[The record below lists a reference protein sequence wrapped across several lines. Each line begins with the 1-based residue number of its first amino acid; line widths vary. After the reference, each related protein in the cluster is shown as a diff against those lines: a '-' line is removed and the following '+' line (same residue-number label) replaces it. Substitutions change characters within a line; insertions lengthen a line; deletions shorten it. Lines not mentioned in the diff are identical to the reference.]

1 LTAGVLG
8 GDPSTMGVTLVDATG
23 RRTRFRPHPRRGFD
37 QVVDLAGDGFRIE
50 VTGIAIREV
59 TITIRPSSALA
70 ARLRLV
76 GAMAADVGRL
86 GIRRR
91 NLRTLF
97 EMMRAGDWS
106 GIGRRL
112 DARYR
117 QAPRGTA
124 PGDSVIDAATWS
136 HRFVE
141 LDDADRARLNDL
153 VAARPAPDRPTV
165 TFVLDA
171 TFGPDPAAATATIAT
186 QRWPHH
192 DSTVLDGSLTLDEAL
207 DGTVGDWVV
216 WLDPY
221 GRLHEAASYAI
232 AEAADRHPD
241 AMVLV
246 ADGEQADD
254 DDLVTSIRCNPPW
267 NPDLVLGGDGAGPLV
282 AVRRDAIGRLLPDSG
297 PAAPTELVLRIAAAH
312 SDAAVAR
319 IPHVLHRTVGSRP
332 SGDLDRVA
340 AEHLHRTAT
349 GARIGPGRWPG
360 TRQVAWPCPDPAP
373 TVSVLIPTRDRA
385 ALLERCLH
393 GLYDGTDYPAL
404 HVVVVDHASTDPA
417 ARALLDRVARRDDTT
432 VLTHDG
438 PFNFAAMNNRAA
450 ATATGQ
456 VLCLLN
462 NDTEVTHPG
471 WLTELVGQV
480 SRPEVGVAGALLR
493 YPDGT
498 VQHAGLHPGMAG
510 PWGHGHKHFPGD
522 QHGYRSRL
530 GIAHRVA
537 AVTGACLVTP
547 RDLWESL
554 DGLDEALAVAYNDVD
569 YCLRVRSTG
578 LQVVWTPFAELVH
591 HESLSRGYDEHPREG
606 DRLAR
611 EAALMADRWG
621 SPIDDDPAYSP
632 NLTLEDTNFSLTDRP
647 RVAPPWRS
655 GR

>member
-1 LTAGVLG
+1 
-8 GDPSTMGVTLVDATG
+8 MGVTLVDATG

-297 PAAPTELVLRIAAAH
+297 PAAPTVPDLQPEDPAHHLVPLVDPEALEDDLPLEFEVLGGVGAGLEQPERAADVRLRSHRKRDPEVAPQPPNVPDLEQHAVGLREGAAATLDPQHGGPLECLQSEEVSVEVEGLAAIRGHVVAAVESLGLAILAVGDRQGPDDHAPAGILATGAQQQNEPAGPPGINPHPSILRCRRQGCNSPLRRRRSRAAPRRNHRAPAPAATTSAALCIGARRSRVAAAPAH
-312 SDAAVAR
+312 SD
-319 IPHVLHRTVGSRP
+319 LMSEP
-332 SGDLDRVA
+332 S
-340 AEHLHRTAT
+340 AT
-349 GARIGPGRWPG
+349 
-360 TRQVAWPCPDPAP
+360 
-373 TVSVLIPTRDRA
+373 S
-385 ALLERCLH
+385 
-393 GLYDGTDYPAL
+393 
-404 HVVVVDHASTDPA
+404 
-417 ARALLDRVARRDDTT
+417 
-432 VLTHDG
+432 
-438 PFNFAAMNNRAA
+438 
-450 ATATGQ
+450 
-456 VLCLLN
+456 
-462 NDTEVTHPG
+462 
-471 WLTELVGQV
+471 
-480 SRPEVGVAGALLR
+480 
-493 YPDGT
+493 
-498 VQHAGLHPGMAG
+498 
-510 PWGHGHKHFPGD
+510 
-522 QHGYRSRL
+522 
-530 GIAHRVA
+530 
-537 AVTGACLVTP
+537 
-547 RDLWESL
+547 
-554 DGLDEALAVAYNDVD
+554 
-569 YCLRVRSTG
+569 
-578 LQVVWTPFAELVH
+578 
-591 HESLSRGYDEHPREG
+591 
-606 DRLAR
+606 
-611 EAALMADRWG
+611 
-621 SPIDDDPAYSP
+621 
-632 NLTLEDTNFSLTDRP
+632 
-647 RVAPPWRS
+647 
-655 GR
+655 